1 MKPSLTLGCGSWG
14 GNSVSENVG
23 VKHLINVKTVAERR
37 ENMLWFRAPEKVYF
51 KKGSTPVA
59 LDELGTVMGKKRAF
73 IVTDQFLFKNGNTRA
88 IEAKLDEMGIAHDC
102 FYDVEP
108 DPSLQCAR
116 RGAKQMALFEPDVI
130 IAVGGGSAMDAG
142 KIMWMM
148 YEHPECKFEDMAMD
162 FMDIRKRI
170 FTFPEMGKKA
180 YFVASR
186 PLRYRLRV
194 HAVRH
199 HHRQGDRHQVAARR
213 LRAAPQHG
221 YRRRRQLHD
230 RPARPDRCLRH
241 RRHDPRHRVLCLHH
255 GFRLHQG
262 PLRARCQARL

>member
-1 MKPSLTLGCGSWG
+1 M
-14 GNSVSENVG
+14 
-23 VKHLINVKTVAERR
+23 KHLINVKTVAERR

-180 YFVASR
+180 YFSPSR
-186 PLRYRLRV
+186 PLRV
-194 HAVRH
+194 PAPS
-199 HHRQGDRHQVAARR
+199 ARR
-213 LRAAPQHG
+213 SPSSPTR
-221 YRRRRQLHD
+221 
-230 RPARPDRCLRH
+230 RPASSGRSPTTRCSPTWLSST
-241 RRHDPRHRVLCLHH
+241 PTT
-255 GFRLHQG
+255 
-262 PLRARCQARL
+262 A

>member
-59 LDELGTVMGKKRAF
+59 LDELGTIMGKKRAF
-73 IVTDQFLFKNGNTRA
+73 IVTDQFLFKNGNTRS
-88 IEAKLDEMGIAHDC
+88 IEAKLDQMGIAHDC

-116 RGAKQMALFEPDVI
+116 RGAAQMALFEPDVI

-148 YEHPECKFEDMAMD
+148 YEHPGVQLRGHGHGLHGHPQAHLHLPRDGQEGLL
-162 FMDIRKRI
+162 RR
-170 FTFPEMGKKA
+170 
-180 YFVASR
+180 R
-186 PLRYRLRV
+186 PLPPAPVPRS
-194 HAVRH
+194 
-199 HHRQGDRHQVAARR
+199 RR
-213 LRAAPQHG
+213 SPSSPIRT
-221 YRRRRQLHD
+221 
-230 RPARPDRCLRH
+230 PASSGRSLTTHCSPTW
-241 RRHDPRHRVLCLHH
+241 PSSTSTT
-255 GFRLHQG
+255 
-262 PLRARCQARL
+262 P